1 MVSHPVSWYKN
12 VSSISII
19 MIRLFDLLCKYT
31 YKITGTYTMDYGGMV
46 SAFIFNKWIDATII
60 FNITGKFY

>member
-1 MVSHPVSWYKN
+1 
-12 VSSISII
+12 

-46 SAFIFNKWIDATII
+46 SAFIFNQ
-60 FNITGKFY
+60 